1 MIQRPISSATKML
14 GRLNEYF
21 CQNLYLEM
29 GYIDDFDGREYTN
42 GVLFGL
48 TIAHTYQVSKYA
60 TVACLYSK

>member
-1 MIQRPISSATKML
+1 ML

-21 CQNLYLEM
+21 CHNRYLEM